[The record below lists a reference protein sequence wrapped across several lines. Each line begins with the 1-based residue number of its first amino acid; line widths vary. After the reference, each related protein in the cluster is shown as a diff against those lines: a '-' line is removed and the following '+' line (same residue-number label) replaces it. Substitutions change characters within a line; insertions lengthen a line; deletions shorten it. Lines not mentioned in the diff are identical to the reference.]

1 MAVTD
6 FGQSGHHDEEREREV
21 DAELLPTPTGH
32 VDAVVLLSV
41 RSRHRRSG
49 RSMRR
54 RRRVGVER
62 IIGRLLETVSLFGAS
77 FHH

>member
-54 RRRVGVER
+54 
-62 IIGRLLETVSLFGAS
+62 
-77 FHH
+77 